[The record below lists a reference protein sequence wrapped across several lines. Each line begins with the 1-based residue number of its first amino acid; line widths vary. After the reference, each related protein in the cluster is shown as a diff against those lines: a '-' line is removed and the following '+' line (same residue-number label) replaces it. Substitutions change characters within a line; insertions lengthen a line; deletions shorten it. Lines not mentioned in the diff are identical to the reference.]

1 MLTSKS
7 TWRMTMA
14 VFALGYLALTPV
26 ARAEGQEDSC
36 SNRNLRGDY
45 GFTIEGL
52 ILPGSIPIRGVALT
66 HFDGKGHLTQV
77 DHVIFNGFPPMQ
89 DWTPGTGTYHINAD
103 CTGTV
108 RIDVPSTGDFINLR
122 VVVVREGKEV
132 HTVVTAP
139 FNGPSRTVTS
149 IGIRVE

>member
-1 MLTSKS
+1 
-7 TWRMTMA
+7 
-14 VFALGYLALTPV
+14 
-26 ARAEGQEDSC
+26 
-36 SNRNLRGDY
+36 
-45 GFTIEGL
+45 
-52 ILPGSIPIRGVALT
+52 
-66 HFDGKGHLTQV
+66 
-77 DHVIFNGFPPMQ
+77 MQ
-89 DWTPGTGTYHINAD
+89 DWTPGTGSYHINAD

-149 IGIRVE
+149 VGIRVE